1 MLQFSKISYV
11 LIGIVFLPLLV
22 DCSDSNLQVKDE
34 LEHKS
39 PFVANDNGTTSVNQQ
54 NLEANSGSDS
64 AIVAPL
70 KKEEQIEHPKEVVQN
85 DLLKTNVNNTL
96 ESKDATGKVSAD
108 SSNVGFKNRDKESDN
123 TGSSK
128 GSVDPKQV
136 ANKDKE
142 SRDTGGSEQGD
153 NSKQVVNKDKKS
165 GNTVR
170 SKGENSKQVTI
181 EDKESGNT
189 GASQEGLDSNQV
201 QAKNGNKES
210 SASSTGVK
218 ESLRDTECDP
228 SGMCVDEKKN
238 LTACLRVPGND
249 SPDLSLQIWNKGARP
264 VNISITAPAFV
275 QLEESKVQLQPKED
289 KKVKVSIA
297 YDGMDSLI
305 FLTTEDSHCTLDFR
319 ELVPHDARVETR
331 YAFKLRYLN
340 NWTKTHFVI
349 FLTLSSFLVFGCAWM
364 YFGLHKKLVHK
375 NGYQAVEMELPVSD
389 IAKTVPEPNGGW
401 DNSWDDSWG
410 DEEAPMTPTLPATPN
425 LSSRGLASRR
435 LSKEGWKD

>member
-1 MLQFSKISYV
+1 MLQFLKISYV

-22 DCSDSNLQVKDE
+22 DCSDSNLQVKDD

-39 PFVANDNGTTSVNQQ
+39 PFAANDNGTTDVNQQ

-70 KKEEQIEHPKEVVQN
+70 KKEEQIENPKEVLQN

-96 ESKDATGKVSAD
+96 VAKDGIGKVSAN
-108 SSNVGFKNRDKESDN
+108 SSNVGFKNRDN

-128 GSVDPKQV
+128 GSVDSKQV
-136 ANKDKE
+136 ANKDKT
-142 SRDTGGSEQGD
+142 SGDTGGSEQGD
-153 NSKQVVNKDKKS
+153 NSKQVVNKVKES
-165 GNTVR
+165 GNTVG
-170 SKGENSKQVTI
+170 SKGENSKQVII
-181 EDKESGNT
+181 EDEGSGNT
-189 GASQEGLDSNQV
+189 GALHEGLDNQM
-201 QAKNGNKES
+201 QAKDHNKES
-210 SASSTGVK
+210 SASSIGVK
-218 ESLRDTECDP
+218 ENLRDTECDP
-228 SGMCVDEKKN
+228 SSMCVDEKKN

-305 FLTTEDSHCTLDFR
+305 FLTTEDSRCTLDFR

-331 YAFKLRYLN
+331 YAFKLKYLN
-340 NWTKTHFVI
+340 NWTKTHFII
-349 FLTLSSFLVFGCAWM
+349 FLPLTSFLVFGCAWM
-364 YFGLHKKLVHK
+364 YFGLHKKLIRK

-401 DNSWDDSWG
+401 DNSWDDSWD

>member
-1 MLQFSKISYV
+1 MLQFLKISYV
-11 LIGIVFLPLLV
+11 LSGIVFLPLLV
-22 DCSDSNLQVKDE
+22 DCSDSNLQVKDD

-39 PFVANDNGTTSVNQQ
+39 PFAANDNGTTDVNQQ

-70 KKEEQIEHPKEVVQN
+70 KKEEQIENPKEVLQN
-85 DLLKTNVNNTL
+85 DLLKTNVHNTL
-96 ESKDATGKVSAD
+96 VAKDGIGKVSAN
-108 SSNVGFKNRDKESDN
+108 SSNVGFKNRDN

-128 GSVDPKQV
+128 GSVDSKQV
-136 ANKDKE
+136 ANKDKT
-142 SRDTGGSEQGD
+142 SGDTGGSEQGD
-153 NSKQVVNKDKKS
+153 NSKQVVNKVKES
-165 GNTVR
+165 GNTVG
-170 SKGENSKQVTI
+170 SKGENSKQVII
-181 EDKESGNT
+181 EDEGSGNT
-189 GASQEGLDSNQV
+189 GALHEGLDNQM
-201 QAKNGNKES
+201 QAKDHNKES
-210 SASSTGVK
+210 SASSIGVK
-218 ESLRDTECDP
+218 ENLRDTECDP
-228 SGMCVDEKKN
+228 SSMCVDEKKN

-305 FLTTEDSHCTLDFR
+305 FLTTEDSRCTLDFR

-331 YAFKLRYLN
+331 YAFKLKYLN
-340 NWTKTHFVI
+340 NWTKTHFII
-349 FLTLSSFLVFGCAWM
+349 FLPLTSFLVFGCAWM
-364 YFGLHKKLVHK
+364 YFGLHKKLIRK

-401 DNSWDDSWG
+401 DNSWDDSWD

>member
-1 MLQFSKISYV
+1 MLQFLKISYV

-22 DCSDSNLQVKDE
+22 DCSDSNLQVKDD

-39 PFVANDNGTTSVNQQ
+39 PFAANDNGTTDVNQQ

-70 KKEEQIEHPKEVVQN
+70 KKEEQIENPKEVLQN

-96 ESKDATGKVSAD
+96 VAKDGIGKVSAN
-108 SSNVGFKNRDKESDN
+108 SSNVGFKNRDN

-128 GSVDPKQV
+128 GSVDSKQV
-136 ANKDKE
+136 ANKDKT
-142 SRDTGGSEQGD
+142 SGDTGGSEQGD
-153 NSKQVVNKDKKS
+153 NSKQVVNKVKES
-165 GNTVR
+165 GNTVG
-170 SKGENSKQVTI
+170 SKGENSKQVII
-181 EDKESGNT
+181 EDEGSGNT
-189 GASQEGLDSNQV
+189 GALHEGLDNQM
-201 QAKNGNKES
+201 QAKDHNKES
-210 SASSTGVK
+210 SASSIGVK
-218 ESLRDTECDP
+218 ENLRDTECDP
-228 SGMCVDEKKN
+228 SSMCVDEKKN

-275 QLEESKVQLQPKED
+275 QLEESMVQLQPKED

-305 FLTTEDSHCTLDFR
+305 FLTTEDSRCTLDFR

-331 YAFKLRYLN
+331 YAFKLKYLN
-340 NWTKTHFVI
+340 NWTKTHFII
-349 FLTLSSFLVFGCAWM
+349 FLPLTSFLVFGCAWM
-364 YFGLHKKLVHK
+364 YFGLHKKLIRK

-401 DNSWDDSWG
+401 DNSWDDSWD